1 MTVHDAPAPSLRHL
15 ARLSDQFGVVEHAL
29 LDRPRRDEGYC
40 TDDAGRLLALACQV
54 ADDPDAKSLARS
66 ALAFLERAHLGGA
79 QFRLRMRGDLS
90 WTSDPASDDAVG
102 RALLGLGTAVAAAP
116 WEDIRDRSFVLF
128 EEAASFRSPFL
139 HATAYAALGAVE
151 VLNRHD
157 DHVGASQLLERT
169 STPGGRATDDEIWPW
184 PETRLRYDNAVIPEA
199 SLARA
204 NSAGDEELK
213 AGALR
218 QLRWLIELQTREAH
232 LSFVPVGGVDVTS
245 PLTPQFD
252 QQPIEAWSCARGAAR
267 AFALTGERY
276 WYDTV
281 QRAVAWFLGDNDIG
295 AMMFD
300 EETGGGYDGLE
311 PGGVNRNQGAESSMA
326 FVATM
331 LAWREVGSVPTRD
344 VRDVLAA
351 Y

>member
-1 MTVHDAPAPSLRHL
+1 MTRLDAPAPSLRYL
-15 ARLSDQFGVVEHAL
+15 ARLSDQYGVVEHAL
-29 LDRPRRDEGYC
+29 FDRPRRDEGYC

-54 ADDPDAKSLARS
+54 ADDPEAKRLASS
-66 ALAFLERAHLGGA
+66 ALSFLERAHLGGA
-79 QFRLRMRGDLS
+79 VFRLRMRGDLS
-90 WTSDPASDDAVG
+90 WTSDPSSDDAVG
-102 RALLGLGTAVAAAP
+102 RALLGLGTAVATAP
-116 WEDIRDRSFVLF
+116 WEDIRERSFALF
-128 EEAASFRSPFL
+128 DEAASFHSPFL

-151 VLNRHD
+151 VLHCQA
-157 DHVGASQLLERT
+157 DHVGALQLLERT
-169 STPGGRATDDEIWPW
+169 STPEWRATNDEIWPW
-184 PETRLRYDNAVIPEA
+184 PEARLRYDNAVIPEA

-204 NSAGDEELK
+204 NSAGDEELM

-232 LSFVPVGGVDVTS
+232 LSFVPVAGVDVTS

-267 AFALTGERY
+267 AFGLTGESY

-281 QRAVAWFLGDNDIG
+281 ERAAAWFLGDNDIG
-295 AMMFD
+295 VTMFD

-311 PGGVNRNQGAESSMA
+311 SAGMNRNQGAESSMA

-331 LAWREVGSVPTRD
+331 LAWREVGSAHTRD
-344 VRDVLAA
+344 MPGVLAA